1 LFDRSQISRARQ
13 EFNSPPVHHNKQI
26 VMGRIWDRLAAL
38 RAKEVQKW
46 HNYGAQATLT
56 QENNTNAA
64 NDNAPFEMALAA

>member
-1 LFDRSQISRARQ
+1 
-13 EFNSPPVHHNKQI
+13 
-26 VMGRIWDRLAAL
+26 MGRIWDRLAAL